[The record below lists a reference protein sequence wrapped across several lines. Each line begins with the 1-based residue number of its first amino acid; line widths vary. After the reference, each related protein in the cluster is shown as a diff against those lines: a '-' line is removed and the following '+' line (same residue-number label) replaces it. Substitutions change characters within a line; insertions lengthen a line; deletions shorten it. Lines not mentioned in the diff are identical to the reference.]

1 MLDVQCSGF
10 KRPFIPVK
18 NSLRFGMLFMLLAV
32 LPFAFS
38 CGPGEGPD
46 KKSKPLVEFAPD
58 FTLETP
64 EGEKVSM
71 KDLKGS
77 PVFLNFWASWCRPCR
92 EEMPDI
98 EKIHQVYG
106 KKGLKVYAV
115 NAREDKETIGNF
127 RKSTG
132 AGLPILLDATGD
144 VMKLYKIF
152 GLPVSY
158 FIDKEGKVAASIMG
172 KMAYEDMD
180 IQVNGIL

>member
-1 MLDVQCSGF
+1 MLAIWD
-10 KRPFIPVK
+10 FIFIHAK
-18 NSLRFGMLFMLLAV
+18 NTFRLGMIFMLLAV
-32 LPFAFS
+32 LPFVLS
-38 CGPGEGPD
+38 CGPGEGPPQ
-46 KKSKPLVEFAPD
+46 KSKPLVEIAPD
-58 FTLETP
+58 FTLETL

-92 EEMPDI
+92 EEMPDV
-98 EKIHQVYG
+98 EKIHQAYG
-106 KKGLKVYAV
+106 KKGLKVYAI
-115 NAREDKETIGNF
+115 NAREDKETIENF
-127 RKSTG
+127 KKSMGMG
-132 AGLPILLDATGD
+132 APILLDTTGD

-180 IQVNGIL
+180 IQVNGVL